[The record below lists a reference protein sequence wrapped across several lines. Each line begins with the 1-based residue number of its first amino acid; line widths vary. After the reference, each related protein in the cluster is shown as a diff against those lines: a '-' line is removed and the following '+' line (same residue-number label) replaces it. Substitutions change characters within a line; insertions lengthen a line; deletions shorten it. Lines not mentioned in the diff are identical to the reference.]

1 MSDQVGTLEEISKL
15 KLKLEK
21 AFTNRNFEVVSDIL
35 RLLQQYNISMKVHET
50 VRIGVLV
57 NEIKHNIAN
66 EDVVQLAKSLLVKW
80 KKISKQ
86 PQTTSG
92 LLSSPSKQAS
102 TSNPPASAPHKTPH
116 ETADQSKQKT
126 SLARES
132 SEDDDNY
139 LEMLPESRRKMY
151 DKLKAVFVDSNSS
164 MNRLVANALALAIES
179 AVNDMCSSAK
189 DNKAYLLKC
198 RDLAFNLSKNN
209 KLREAVLSGELK
221 AKTLTLMTSREM
233 ASDEKKA
240 ERAKAVQNDL
250 DSTSS
255 SFLRDNIAKL
265 EKENGIEAVDGQFG
279 ACEKCGGTRTSHY
292 CVQLERCDEPITVLV
307 NCLQCGT
314 QWRA

>member
-1 MSDQVGTLEEISKL
+1 
-15 KLKLEK
+15 
-21 AFTNRNFEVVSDIL
+21 
-35 RLLQQYNISMKVHET
+35 
-50 VRIGVLV
+50 
-57 NEIKHNIAN
+57 
-66 EDVVQLAKSLLVKW
+66 VKW

-209 KLREAVLSGELK
+209 VCILNNGRLLYYFDLIKFSLLLQKLREAVLSGELK